1 MKNFWRNMMV
11 LALATPAMAQD
22 AKAPA
27 PASQPPA
34 PPPATT
40 AQPPIK
46 VNPPSG
52 GPVVAPPPAP
62 QFESLAKK
70 GPDGKIIQLEG
81 VVDILAFDNNK
92 LIDQATRERCKP
104 FILAWLADVDQLA
117 IDNLDFIE
125 KIEPGDNKPGML
137 DDIDVDDHVKLQQ
150 MSQMMSQLM
159 SAGPLSNHLEIKGAL
174 TRDQSGLNQQ
184 ITSDYLQTKMNEI
197 MAENPE
203 DPKDGGD
210 AEKAKHRRINNLTRF
225 LYSLSCKDPITSYH
239 RIMADSA
246 PHIDAV
252 VASLKLTG
260 DQAKAAAAEIPAI
273 KAAKTKMAQKAA
285 VRKLLN
291 GLNFDQ
297 KRAFLTK
304 ALELAPVVDPF
315 ENKWM

>member
-1 MKNFWRNMMV
+1 MKNFWRNVMV
-11 LALATPAMAQD
+11 LALVTPAIAQD
-22 AKAPA
+22 SK
-27 PASQPPA
+27 
-34 PPPATT
+34 PPATT
-40 AQPPIK
+40 APAPQPVTTEQPPIK
-46 VNPPSG
+46 INPPSG
-52 GPVVAPPPAP
+52 GPVTAQPAAP

-81 VVDILAFDNNK
+81 VVDILAFENNK

-159 SAGPLSNHLEIKGAL
+159 SAGPLSNHLEMKGGL

-203 DPKDGGD
+203 NPKDGGD
-210 AEKAKHRRINNLTRF
+210 AEKAKHIRINNLTRF

-239 RIMADSA
+239 RIMADAA
-246 PHIDAV
+246 PNIDAV

-260 DQAKAAAAEIPAI
+260 EQAKAAAAEIPAI

-304 ALELAPVVDPF
+304 SLELAPVVDPYA
-315 ENKWM
+315 NKWM